1 MATEPETRKDTS
13 KTITIIVN
21 AEEKVVDKK
30 DELTFDEVVD
40 LAFDPRPVGDQIVYT
55 ITYYR
60 GHGSKPD
67 GHLLEGESVKAKD
80 GTVFNVKYTDKS

>member
-1 MATEPETRKDTS
+1 VATTQEAQKDRS

-21 AEEKVVDKK
+21 AEEKIVDKK
-30 DELTFDEVVD
+30 EELTFDEVVD
-40 LAFDPRPVGDQIVYT
+40 LAFNPRPVGDQIVYR

-60 GHGSKPD
+60 GHGNKPE

-80 GTVFNVKYTDKS
+80 GMVFNVKYTDKS

>member
-1 MATEPETRKDTS
+1 MDASQETAKDHS

-30 DELTFDEVVD
+30 DELTFDEVID
-40 LAFDPRPVGDQIVYT
+40 LAFNPRPIGDQIVYT

-60 GHGSKPD
+60 GHGDKPE
-67 GHLLEGESVKAKD
+67 GHLLEGETVKAKD
-80 GTVFNVKYTDKS
+80 GMVFNVKFTDKS